1 MMVRVITL
9 RLQREALTGRRLPL
23 GLCNFSSKV
32 PRTHDLDRGLYSPG
46 TPGENREHR
55 RIHEPGYGCDKICVE
70 DFQVNPSGGVL
81 NLRKITGSSQI
92 IGEKTRARDFRL
104 V

>member
-1 MMVRVITL
+1 
-9 RLQREALTGRRLPL
+9 LTERRLPW

-32 PRTHDLDRGLYSPG
+32 LGTDALDRWVVFPRKARGEPRTPAHI
-46 TPGENREHR
+46 REL
-55 RIHEPGYGCDKICVE
+55 GYGCDKICVE
-70 DFQVNPSGGVL
+70 GFQVNPSGGVL

-92 IGEKTRARDFRL
+92 IGEKTLARDFRL